1 MHRKVAVAIAAALA
15 LTVASCGGSETTTL
29 SRAALVKRVE
39 TACRAAQD
47 ASMRQAR
54 ATRTPDPIGALKAG
68 QRVLMEKID
77 KLEGSGAARADF
89 DSYKDGVKARF
100 EAIEKVMAA
109 PRADRARVIRSVQAQ
124 ATDAGRKMEASARR
138 LGIEGCG

>member
-47 ASMRQAR
+47 ASRRQAR
-54 ATRTPDPIGALKAG
+54 ATRTPDPIRALAAG
-68 QRVLMEKID
+68 QRTLMEKIE
-77 KLEGSGAARADF
+77 KLEGSGAAKADF
-89 DSYKDGVKARF
+89 DSYKEGVKARF
-100 EAIEKVMAA
+100 DAIEKVVAA
-109 PRADRARVIRSVQAQ
+109 PRADRARVIRSVQAE
-124 ATDAGRKMEASARR
+124 ATDAGTKMQTAAQR
-138 LGIEGCG
+138 LGLEGCG